1 MFFSE
6 EKNQKTFSNVR
17 AGDIRVGI
25 GGWTFPP
32 WRANFYP
39 EGLPHDHEL
48 AYASAHLTSI
58 EINGTFY
65 RQQTPETFA
74 SWRDG
79 TPANFVFAVKAHRAT
94 TQSADPANAL
104 AAITRFLN
112 SGLEELH
119 EKLGPILWQF
129 APTKKYDPATLET
142 FLTALP
148 PTLNGRPLQHAVE
161 ARHPTFD
168 DPAWITQARTHNI
181 AIAIIDSDK
190 QALRG
195 DVTAAFI
202 YARLQ
207 RNQAQAPEG
216 YDSAALDQWA
226 TRLKNWSAGAPV
238 SDLPLTIPAPPPQ
251 PRPCF
256 CYCISGDKER
266 APHAAMA
273 LMKRL

>member
-6 EKNQKTFSNVR
+6 EKNQKTFTNQ
-17 AGDIRVGI
+17 IRVGI

-32 WRANFYP
+32 WRDNFYP

-65 RQQTPETFA
+65 RQQSPETFA
-74 SWRDG
+74 TWRDS
-79 TPANFVFAVKAHRAT
+79 TPPNFVFAVKAHRAT
-94 TQSADPANAL
+94 TQSADPANSL

-112 SGLEELH
+112 SGLEELR

-129 APTKKYDPATLET
+129 APTKKFDPAALET
-142 FLTALP
+142 FLQALP
-148 PTLNGRPLQHAVE
+148 STLNGHPLLHAIE
-161 ARHPTFD
+161 ARHPSFD
-168 DPAWITQARTHNI
+168 DPAWVALARAHSV

-195 DVTAAFI
+195 DITGPCV
-202 YARLQ
+202 YVRLQ
-207 RNQAQAPEG
+207 RNQAAAPEG
-216 YDSAALDQWA
+216 YDSTALNTWA

-238 SDLPLTIPAPPPQ
+238 TDLPCAGPAQAPPALA
-251 PRPCF
+251 CF
-256 CYCISGDKER
+256 AYCISGQKER

-273 LMKRL
+273 LIRRL